1 MFAIIFLCIGGFLAA
16 FVDSIAGGGGLISMP
31 VLMAIGVPVHLA
43 IGTNKFAASAGCI
56 SSAYRYAKSGKINNN
71 LLKKLVPFTIAGSIL
86 GVRCVLSISEDILN
100 VLVVVMILIVA
111 IYTFVSK
118 NLGQEDNFESINKK
132 NLRLGMLM
140 ALIMGFY
147 DGFFGPGTG
156 TFLTFG
162 FIKIY
167 GYYFL
172 HASANTK
179 ILNLTSNITSLLLF
193 MINGQVDY
201 KIAIVFALVMI
212 MGAYVGA
219 KVAIKKGSKMIKP
232 IFLVMALFMVVKLVY
247 QTLV

>member
-1 MFAIIFLCIGGFLAA
+1 
-16 FVDSIAGGGGLISMP
+16 
-31 VLMAIGVPVHLA
+31 MAIGVPVHLA

-56 SSAYRYAKSGKINNN
+56 SSAYRYAKSGKINND
-71 LLKKLVPFTIAGSIL
+71 LLKKLVPFTIIGSVL
-86 GVRCVLSISEDILN
+86 GVRCVLSISEEILN

-111 IYTFVSK
+111 IYTFISK
-118 NLGQEDNFESINKK
+118 NLGQEDNFEAVNKK

-147 DGFFGPGTG
+147 DGFWSRYRN
-156 TFLTFG
+156 FLTFG

-167 GYYFL
+167 GYDFL

>member
-1 MFAIIFLCIGGFLAA
+1 
-16 FVDSIAGGGGLISMP
+16 V
-31 VLMAIGVPVHLA
+31 
-43 IGTNKFAASAGCI
+43 
-56 SSAYRYAKSGKINNN
+56 
-71 LLKKLVPFTIAGSIL
+71 L
-86 GVRCVLSISEDILN
+86 GVRCVLSISEEILN

-111 IYTFVSK
+111 IYTFISK
-118 NLGQEDNFESINKK
+118 NLGQEDNFEAVNKK

-167 GYYFL
+167 GYDFL

>member
-1 MFAIIFLCIGGFLAA
+1 MFSVIFLCIGGFLAA

-71 LLKKLVPFTIAGSIL
+71 LLKKLVPFTIIGSVL
-86 GVRCVLSISEDILN
+86 GVRCVLSISEEILN
-100 VLVVVMILIVA
+100 VLVVAMILIVA
-111 IYTFVSK
+111 IYTFISK
-118 NLGQEDNFESINKK
+118 NLGQEDNFEAVNKK

-167 GYYFL
+167 GYDFL
-172 HASANTK
+172 HASA
-179 ILNLTSNITSLLLF
+179 IQINLTSNITSLLLF

-232 IFLVMALFMVVKLVY
+232 IFLVMALFMVIKLVY

>member
-1 MFAIIFLCIGGFLAA
+1 MFVIIFLCIGGFIAA

-31 VLMAIGVPVHLA
+31 VLMAIGVPIHLA

-56 SSAYRYAKSGKINNN
+56 SSAYRYAKSGKTNNE
-71 LLKKLVPFTIAGSIL
+71 LLKKLVPFTIIGSIL
-86 GVRCVLSISEDILN
+86 GVKCVLSINENILN
-100 VLVVVMILIVA
+100 VLVVLMILIVA

-118 NLGQEDNFESINKK
+118 NLGQEDRFEGINKK

-140 ALIMGFY
+140 AFIMGFY

-167 GYYFL
+167 GYDFL

-179 ILNLTSNITSLLLF
+179 ILNLTSNVTSLLLF
-193 MINGQVDY
+193 MINGQVYY
-201 KIAIVFALVMI
+201 KIAVLFALVMI
-212 MGAYVGA
+212 IGAYVGA
-219 KVAIKKGSKMIKP
+219 KVAIKNGSKMIKP
-232 IFLVMALFMVVKLVY
+232 IFLVMALFMVTKLMY
-247 QTLV
+247 QTLF

>member
-1 MFAIIFLCIGGFLAA
+1 MFIIIFLCIGGFIAA

-31 VLMAIGVPVHLA
+31 VLMAIGVPIHLA

-56 SSAYRYAKSGKINNN
+56 SSAYRYAKSGKTNNE
-71 LLKKLVPFTIAGSIL
+71 LLKKLVPFTIIGSIL
-86 GVRCVLSISEDILN
+86 GVKCVLSINENILN
-100 VLVVVMILIVA
+100 VLVVLMILIVA

-118 NLGQEDNFESINKK
+118 NLGQEDRFEGINKK

-140 ALIMGFY
+140 AFIMGFY

-167 GYYFL
+167 GYDFL

-179 ILNLTSNITSLLLF
+179 ILNLTSNVTSLLLF
-193 MINGQVDY
+193 MINGQVYY
-201 KIAIVFALVMI
+201 KIAVLFALVMI
-212 MGAYVGA
+212 IGAYVGA
-219 KVAIKKGSKMIKP
+219 KVAIKNGSKMIKP
-232 IFLVMALFMVVKLVY
+232 IFLVMALFMVTKLMY
-247 QTLV
+247 QTLF

>member
-1 MFAIIFLCIGGFLAA
+1 MFSVIFLCIGGFLAA

-71 LLKKLVPFTIAGSIL
+71 LLKKLVPFTIIGSVL
-86 GVRCVLSISEDILN
+86 GVRCVLSISEEILN
-100 VLVVVMILIVA
+100 VLVVAMILIVA
-111 IYTFVSK
+111 IYTFISK
-118 NLGQEDNFESINKK
+118 NLGQEDNFEAVNKK

-140 ALIMGFY
+140 ALIM
-147 DGFFGPGTG
+147 GFFGPGTG

-167 GYYFL
+167 GYDFL

>member
-1 MFAIIFLCIGGFLAA
+1 MPIDMQSLEK
-16 FVDSIAGGGGLISMP
+16 LIT
-31 VLMAIGVPVHLA
+31 I
-43 IGTNKFAASAGCI
+43 
-56 SSAYRYAKSGKINNN
+56 
-71 LLKKLVPFTIAGSIL
+71 LLKKLVPFTIIGSVL
-86 GVRCVLSISEDILN
+86 GVRCVLSISEEILN

-111 IYTFVSK
+111 IYTFISK
-118 NLGQEDNFESINKK
+118 NLGQEDNFEAVNKK

-167 GYYFL
+167 GYDFL

>member
-1 MFAIIFLCIGGFLAA
+1 MFVIIFLCIGGFIAA

-31 VLMAIGVPVHLA
+31 VLMAIGVPIHLA

-56 SSAYRYAKSGKINNN
+56 SSAYRYAKSGKTNSE
-71 LLKKLVPFTIAGSIL
+71 LLKKLVPFTIIGSIL
-86 GVRCVLSISEDILN
+86 GVKCVLSINENILN
-100 VLVVVMILIVA
+100 VLVVLMILIVA

-118 NLGQEDNFESINKK
+118 NLGQEDRFEGINKK

-140 ALIMGFY
+140 AFIMGFY

-167 GYYFL
+167 GYDFL

-179 ILNLTSNITSLLLF
+179 ILNLTSNVTSLLLF
-193 MINGQVDY
+193 MINGQVYY
-201 KIAIVFALVMI
+201 KIAVLFALVMI
-212 MGAYVGA
+212 IGAYVGA
-219 KVAIKKGSKMIKP
+219 KVAIKNGSKMIKP
-232 IFLVMALFMVVKLVY
+232 IFLVMALFMVTKLMY
-247 QTLV
+247 QTLF

>member
-118 NLGQEDNFESINKK
+118 SLGQEDNFESINKK

-167 GYYFL
+167 GYDFL

>member
-1 MFAIIFLCIGGFLAA
+1 M
-16 FVDSIAGGGGLISMP
+16 
-31 VLMAIGVPVHLA
+31 
-43 IGTNKFAASAGCI
+43 
-56 SSAYRYAKSGKINNN
+56 
-71 LLKKLVPFTIAGSIL
+71 
-86 GVRCVLSISEDILN
+86 
-100 VLVVVMILIVA
+100 
-111 IYTFVSK
+111 
-118 NLGQEDNFESINKK
+118 
-132 NLRLGMLM
+132 
-140 ALIMGFY
+140 
-147 DGFFGPGTG
+147 
-156 TFLTFG
+156 TFG

-167 GYYFL
+167 GYDFL

>member
-56 SSAYRYAKSGKINNN
+56 SSVYRYAKSGKINNN

-167 GYYFL
+167 GYDFL

>member
-1 MFAIIFLCIGGFLAA
+1 MFVIIFLCIGGFIAA

-31 VLMAIGVPVHLA
+31 VLMAIGVPIHLA

-56 SSAYRYAKSGKINNN
+56 SSAYRYAKSGKTNSE
-71 LLKKLVPFTIAGSIL
+71 LLKKLVPFTIIGSIL
-86 GVRCVLSISEDILN
+86 GVKCVLSINENILN

-118 NLGQEDNFESINKK
+118 NLGQEDRFEGINKK

-140 ALIMGFY
+140 AFIMGFY

-167 GYYFL
+167 GYDFL

-179 ILNLTSNITSLLLF
+179 ILNLTSNVTSLLLF
-193 MINGQVDY
+193 MINGQVYY
-201 KIAIVFALVMI
+201 KIAVLFALVMI
-212 MGAYVGA
+212 IGAYVGA
-219 KVAIKKGSKMIKP
+219 KVAIKNGSKMIKP
-232 IFLVMALFMVVKLVY
+232 IFLVMALFMVTKLMY
-247 QTLV
+247 QTLF

>member
-1 MFAIIFLCIGGFLAA
+1 MLIDTQSLEKSIITF
-16 FVDSIAGGGGLISMP
+16 
-31 VLMAIGVPVHLA
+31 
-43 IGTNKFAASAGCI
+43 
-56 SSAYRYAKSGKINNN
+56 
-71 LLKKLVPFTIAGSIL
+71 KKLVPFTIAGSIL

-162 FIKIY
+162 FIKYMDMIFTCFCKY
-167 GYYFL
+167 K
-172 HASANTK
+172 NIK
-179 ILNLTSNITSLLLF
+179 LN
-193 MINGQVDY
+193 
-201 KIAIVFALVMI
+201 K
-212 MGAYVGA
+212 
-219 KVAIKKGSKMIKP
+219 
-232 IFLVMALFMVVKLVY
+232 
-247 QTLV
+247 

>member
-1 MFAIIFLCIGGFLAA
+1 M
-16 FVDSIAGGGGLISMP
+16 
-31 VLMAIGVPVHLA
+31 
-43 IGTNKFAASAGCI
+43 
-56 SSAYRYAKSGKINNN
+56 
-71 LLKKLVPFTIAGSIL
+71 
-86 GVRCVLSISEDILN
+86 RCVLSISEEILN

-111 IYTFVSK
+111 IYTFISK
-118 NLGQEDNFESINKK
+118 NLGQEDNFEAVNKK

-147 DGFFGPGTG
+147 DGFWSRYRN
-156 TFLTFG
+156 FLTFG

-167 GYYFL
+167 GYDFL

>member
-1 MFAIIFLCIGGFLAA
+1 M
-16 FVDSIAGGGGLISMP
+16 
-31 VLMAIGVPVHLA
+31 
-43 IGTNKFAASAGCI
+43 
-56 SSAYRYAKSGKINNN
+56 
-71 LLKKLVPFTIAGSIL
+71 
-86 GVRCVLSISEDILN
+86 
-100 VLVVVMILIVA
+100 
-111 IYTFVSK
+111 
-118 NLGQEDNFESINKK
+118 
-132 NLRLGMLM
+132 
-140 ALIMGFY
+140 
-147 DGFFGPGTG
+147 
-156 TFLTFG
+156 TFG

-167 GYYFL
+167 GYDFL

-212 MGAYVGA
+212 MGACVGA

>member
-1 MFAIIFLCIGGFLAA
+1 M
-16 FVDSIAGGGGLISMP
+16 
-31 VLMAIGVPVHLA
+31 
-43 IGTNKFAASAGCI
+43 
-56 SSAYRYAKSGKINNN
+56 
-71 LLKKLVPFTIAGSIL
+71 
-86 GVRCVLSISEDILN
+86 RCVLSISEDILN

-147 DGFFGPGTG
+147 DGFWSRYRN
-156 TFLTFG
+156 FLTFG

-167 GYYFL
+167 GYDFL

>member
-1 MFAIIFLCIGGFLAA
+1 MM
-16 FVDSIAGGGGLISMP
+16 V
-31 VLMAIGVPVHLA
+31 
-43 IGTNKFAASAGCI
+43 
-56 SSAYRYAKSGKINNN
+56 
-71 LLKKLVPFTIAGSIL
+71 
-86 GVRCVLSISEDILN
+86 
-100 VLVVVMILIVA
+100 
-111 IYTFVSK
+111 
-118 NLGQEDNFESINKK
+118 
-132 NLRLGMLM
+132 
-140 ALIMGFY
+140 
-147 DGFFGPGTG
+147 FFGPGTG
-156 TFLTFG
+156 TFDFG

-167 GYYFL
+167 GYDFL

>member
-16 FVDSIAGGGGLISMP
+16 FVDSIAGGGLISMP

-118 NLGQEDNFESINKK
+118 NLGQENNFESINKK

-140 ALIMGFY
+140 ALIIGFY

-167 GYYFL
+167 GYDFL

>member
-1 MFAIIFLCIGGFLAA
+1 MVFIQ
-16 FVDSIAGGGGLISMP
+16 V
-31 VLMAIGVPVHLA
+31 
-43 IGTNKFAASAGCI
+43 
-56 SSAYRYAKSGKINNN
+56 
-71 LLKKLVPFTIAGSIL
+71 
-86 GVRCVLSISEDILN
+86 
-100 VLVVVMILIVA
+100 
-111 IYTFVSK
+111 
-118 NLGQEDNFESINKK
+118 QE
-132 NLRLGMLM
+132 L
-140 ALIMGFY
+140 
-147 DGFFGPGTG
+147 
-156 TFLTFG
+156 LTFG

-167 GYYFL
+167 GYDFL

>member
-16 FVDSIAGGGGLISMP
+16 FVDSIAGGGLISMP

-167 GYYFL
+167 GYDFL